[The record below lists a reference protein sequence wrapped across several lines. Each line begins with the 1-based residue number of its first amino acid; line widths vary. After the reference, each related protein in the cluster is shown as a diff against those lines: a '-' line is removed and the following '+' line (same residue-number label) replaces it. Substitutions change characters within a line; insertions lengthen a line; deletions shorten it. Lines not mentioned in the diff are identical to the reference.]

1 MNENPN
7 SYNPNYASSNNYQT
21 PYQTA
26 PPNYHG
32 ENVNLNNQQNQNN
45 NINNNEYDTFANYQ
59 NNNFDFQRNLINI
72 NYNNNQNDEENNIE
86 NIDEKIQK
94 SIRRD
99 FAKKV
104 YGILGIQLLITFIL
118 VCTTFSKSVKDF
130 YIKYYWITYIF
141 SAIALVLMIIFAC
154 YKESFRKF
162 PLNYILLGIWTICEA
177 IVTSAIAARY
187 DVKTVVTAMG
197 ILTGVVIGLSI
208 FASITSLDFTKL
220 GMALFIGGI
229 AFFFFGLFG
238 FLFGEW
244 MKTLYCVIGV
254 CLFSVYLIYD
264 TQLILGEFGRKISV
278 DDYVFAAIALYL
290 DIIRLFVYILNLVG
304 RARGR

>member
-59 NNNFDFQRNLINI
+59 NNNFDFQRNLINLK
-72 NYNNNQNDEENNIE
+72 YNDNQNDEENNIE

-118 VCTTFSKSVKDF
+118 VCATFSKSVKDF

-141 SAIALVLMIIFAC
+141 SAIALVLMII
-154 YKESFRKF
+154 
-162 PLNYILLGIWTICEA
+162 
-177 IVTSAIAARY
+177 AARY

-208 FASITSLDFTKL
+208 FASMTSLDFTKL